1 MTATAVNSNR
11 VNLTWTD
18 NSGNETGFTIE
29 RALVTGGV
37 PGPFTAIDGVGTNIT
52 TYSDPTVA
60 PSTTYAYRVFAFNG
74 AGNSQP
80 SNVATV
86 TTPAAPPAAPGNLT
100 ASVLSNP
107 TRVQLSW
114 TDNSNNENL
123 FQVWRSTNGG
133 AFTRSVRSTAPI
145 LSARRPVVRSTSP
158 TTCPEAAAGNTY
170 AYYVIAVNT
179 VPNPDQAS
187 LPSNTV
193 AVTIS
198 APSSTGGSDKS
209 RRLCSKNSWQ

>member
-1 MTATAVNSNR
+1 MQSVSATKLVDAVLPSAPSVLTATAVSSNR
-11 VNLTWTD
+11 VDLNWTD

-37 PGPFTAIDGVGTNIT
+37 PGPFTAIDGVGMNIT
-52 TYSDPTVA
+52 TYSDPTAA

-133 AFTRSVRSTAPI
+133 AFSNIGTVTRTNTQRTAI
-145 LSARRPVVRSTSP
+145 
-158 TTCPEAAAGNTY
+158 
-170 AYYVIAVNT
+170 
-179 VPNPDQAS
+179 
-187 LPSNTV
+187 
-193 AVTIS
+193 
-198 APSSTGGSDKS
+198 GGSVNFTNNLPGGQPVI
-209 RRLCSKNSWQ
+209 RMPIT